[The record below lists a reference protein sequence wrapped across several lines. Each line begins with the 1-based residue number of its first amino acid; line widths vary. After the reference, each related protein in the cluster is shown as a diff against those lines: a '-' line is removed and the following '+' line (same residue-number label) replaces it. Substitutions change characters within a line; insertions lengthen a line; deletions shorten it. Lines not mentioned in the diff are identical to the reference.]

1 MNKAESSE
9 KIVRAKIV
17 FSTSPAAA
25 EMREMRETFRK
36 DIEFYVPEHVSDVYV
51 LSAAVYNSQNQDM
64 AIAAP
69 QYSSKADE
77 YYKNTASIWSYR
89 DESDLMG
96 KVLTILDSSIE
107 DRERREATKSITKEL
122 IYDFM
127 RKVRRNSERII
138 EANEK
143 EQSAQIKVTDN

>member
-1 MNKAESSE
+1 MNKDESSL
-9 KIVRAKIV
+9 KKVKAKIV
-17 FSTSPAAA
+17 FSTNPAAL
-25 EMREMRETFRK
+25 EMRETFRK
-36 DIEFYVPEHVSDVYV
+36 DIEFYVPEHVRDIHV
-51 LSAAVYNSQNQDM
+51 LAAAVYNSQDM
-64 AIAAP
+64 NTLAAP
-69 QYSSKADE
+69 QYSSKDDE
-77 YYKNTASIWSYR
+77 SYYKNPASVWSYR

-143 EQSAQIKVTDN
+143 DQLEQIKVTNN

>member
-25 EMREMRETFRK
+25 EMRETFRK
-36 DIEFYVPEHVSDVYV
+36 DIEFYVPEHVSDIYV
-51 LSAAVYNSQNQDM
+51 LSAAVYNSQNM
-64 AIAAP
+64 NTIAAP

-77 YYKNTASIWSYR
+77 SYYKNTASVWSYR

-143 EQSAQIKVTDN
+143 DQLEQIKVTNN